1 MVITYNLLSESTIK
15 FVVYTIL
22 FLTYGCI
29 FEDEYVLY
37 RLLYIVGWGPGNG
50 VWESGWSLVVTTG
63 IHLDCVICI
72 PKLNLR
78 MISMFWL
85 QLINRQP
92 HFHNQHY
99 SEK

>member
-1 MVITYNLLSESTIK
+1 M
-15 FVVYTIL
+15 
-22 FLTYGCI
+22 
-29 FEDEYVLY
+29 LY
-37 RLLYIVGWGPGNG
+37 LLLYIVGWGPRDG
-50 VWESGWSLVVTTG
+50 VGGWTGRWLCVVVTTG

-85 QLINRQP
+85 QLINCQP

-99 SEK
+99 S